1 MPDDKIK
8 REIEDIL
15 NKLDDFVPE
24 ESATESGRDG
34 PSGAAASVVRA
45 IFAPLTRISIRNVM
59 LMALVIIV
67 IGFLGMRL
75 HPIFGRYALIAG
87 VILFATSFA
96 LSFFSKSN
104 ESSTPPAFEKRWRG
118 QPIDL
123 NEPSLPNRI
132 KAWIKSLRRPRY

>member
-24 ESATESGRDG
+24 ESAAEKMRRRS
-34 PSGAAASVVRA
+34 SGAAASVVRA
-45 IFAPLTRISIRNVM
+45 LLAPFTRISIRQVM
-59 LMALVIIV
+59 LTALLIMVV
-67 IGFLGMRL
+67 GFLAMRV

-87 VILFATSFA
+87 VILFLTSFA
-96 LSFFSKSN
+96 LSFFSR
-104 ESSTPPAFEKRWRG
+104 SSGPPPPAVEQRWRG

-132 KAWIKSLRRPRY
+132 KAWLKSLRRRRY

>member
-24 ESATESGRDG
+24 ESATESGRDRSSG
-34 PSGAAASVVRA
+34 PAASVVRA

-59 LMALVIIV
+59 LMALVIII
-67 IGFLGMRL
+67 IGFLGMRI

-87 VILFATSFA
+87 VILFITSFG
-96 LSFFSKSN
+96 LSFFSKSS
-104 ESSTPPAFEKRWRG
+104 ESTPPAFEKRWRG